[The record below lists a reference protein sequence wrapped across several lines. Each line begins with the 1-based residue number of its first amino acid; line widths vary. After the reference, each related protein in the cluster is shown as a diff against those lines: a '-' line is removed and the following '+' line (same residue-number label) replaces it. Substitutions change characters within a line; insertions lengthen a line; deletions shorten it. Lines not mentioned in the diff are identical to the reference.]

1 MPSGLS
7 HCGNWRVSSLGRCE
21 ENPPCSS
28 SLSSRGFP
36 ADRPTPTLE
45 ILRLSL
51 LKWAVSPLQMPRQKR
66 LAPQPA
72 FTGISGRD
80 GKMKPARSGIM
91 PVTMDLVL
99 KWGTAG
105 PSSRR
110 ASPQNHKHNP
120 IPPKNQT
127 WQWHIPMCKWVA
139 NYPLPGMDTF
149 LLPEWR
155 RVVEDTN
162 AHIEEKW
169 ALTIGKCRVLKC
181 INHEHLKAPHK
192 ALPPTK

>member
-1 MPSGLS
+1 MLS
-7 HCGNWRVSSLGRCE
+7 PTAFVAFDLPMTLDGAADANWVVTLWELRGKFPGRCE

-66 LAPQPA
+66 LAPHISPA

-99 KWGTAG
+99 KWGTTG

-110 ASPQNHKHNP
+110 ASQQNHKHNP

-127 WQWHIPMCKWVA
+127 WQWHIPMCK
-139 NYPLPGMDTF
+139 
-149 LLPEWR
+149 
-155 RVVEDTN
+155 
-162 AHIEEKW
+162 
-169 ALTIGKCRVLKC
+169 
-181 INHEHLKAPHK
+181 
-192 ALPPTK
+192 